1 MSMFKFESI
10 PSQKGRIALITGAN
24 AGLGLETTKWFAKK
38 DMKVI
43 MACRDLAKGE
53 TAKKAV
59 LNEVP
64 TAELELMQLDLAS
77 LDSIRSFAKEFLSKY
92 DQLDLLVNNA
102 GIMVPPLMRTKEG
115 FEIQFGVNHLGH
127 FLLTNLLL
135 PIVTKTQNSRIV
147 VLSSGAHRSG
157 KIHFKDL
164 NWEKDYSKFAAYSQ
178 SKLANLMFA
187 LDLNQKLE
195 ASNHSTIAVAAHPGV
210 ARTSLGRHFNK
221 IVYFLMLPLFY
232 LITHSAKKGALPT
245 VMAALDPNVK
255 GGEYFGPQGRREM
268 KGPPGKAVIESHALD
283 VEVRNKLWT
292 VSEELTGQKFDLD
305 R

>member
-1 MSMFKFESI
+1 MFNFENI
-10 PSQKGRIALITGAN
+10 PSQKGRVALITGAN
-24 AGLGLETTKWFAKK
+24 AGLGLETTKWFVKK
-38 DMKVI
+38 QIKVI
-43 MACRDLAKGE
+43 MACRDIGKAE
-53 TAKKAV
+53 AAKKEV
-59 LNEVP
+59 LAETP
-64 TAELELMQLDLAS
+64 AAELEVMQLDLGSLAS
-77 LDSIRSFAKEFLSKY
+77 VRTFAKDFLSKY

-135 PIVTKTQNSRIV
+135 PVITKTENSRVV

-157 KIHFKDL
+157 KIHFNDL
-164 NWEKDYSKFAAYSQ
+164 SWEKDYSKFAAYSQ

-187 LDLNQKLE
+187 LDLNEKLE

-210 ARTSLGRHFNK
+210 ARTSLGRHLNK
-221 IVYFLMLPLFY
+221 ILYFLLLPLFY

-255 GGEYFGPQGRREM
+255 GGDYFGPQGRREM
-268 KGPPGKAVIESHALD
+268 KGPPGRAEIAPQTLD
-283 VEVRNKLWT
+283 TEVRRRLWE
-292 VSEELTGQKFDLD
+292 VSEELTEEKFTI
-305 R
+305 

>member
-1 MSMFKFESI
+1 MFNFENI

-38 DMKVI
+38 DIKVI
-43 MACRDLAKGE
+43 MACRDLGKAE
-53 TAKKAV
+53 SAKKEV
-59 LNEVP
+59 LAETPAADLEV
-64 TAELELMQLDLAS
+64 MQLDLGS
-77 LDSIRSFAKEFLSKY
+77 LESIRTFAKDFLSRY

-135 PIVTKTQNSRIV
+135 PVVTKTQDSRIV

-157 KIHFKDL
+157 KINFNDL

-195 ASNHSTIAVAAHPGV
+195 AANHSTIAVAAHPGV
-210 ARTSLGRHFNK
+210 ARTSLGRHLNK
-221 IVYFLMLPLFY
+221 ILYFLLLPLFY

-268 KGPPGKAVIESHALD
+268 KGAPGRAEIAPQTLD
-283 VEVRNKLWT
+283 ETVRQRLWN
-292 VSEELTGQKFDLD
+292 VSEELTEEKFEI
-305 R
+305 